1 MTIHEEYDEIINGV
15 SLTVSRIVDEAL
27 RPIANRL
34 EIVEQRMAPAGSVR
48 TEAPFTVGTP
58 VEYETMV
65 LLSEDDESLVEPTT
79 GNADGSVR
87 DLKRDILEAAVE
99 LFHQKGFEAT
109 GVQEIVD
116 RAGCTKGAL
125 YHYFRSKDEVLFEL
139 RNEFITNL
147 LRRGREIRNG
157 NTTATESLRLII
169 TELILRVKDQR
180 AHMSV
185 AFLETRID
193 FERQPRASRDRDE
206 LKEILA
212 DIIRKGQLNKEFRPE
227 IDLSAAV
234 AQIATCAWAAF
245 HWLPE
250 ETALNVERVIAIF
263 TDLALH
269 GLSAPA

>member
-1 MTIHEEYDEIINGV
+1 MTIPEDIDEILNGV
-15 SLTVSRIVDEAL
+15 SVTVSKIVDEAL

-34 EIVEQRMAPAGSVR
+34 ELVEQRMLPSDSVDAQVRVIPA
-48 TEAPFTVGTP
+48 
-58 VEYETMV
+58 
-65 LLSEDDESLVEPTT
+65 SLVELETATLSYDESTFEPTSN
-79 GNADGSVR
+79 NADGSVR
-87 DLKRDILEAAVE
+87 DLKRDILKAAVE

-147 LRRGREIRNG
+147 LRRGREIRDG
-157 NTTATESLRLII
+157 GYSATESLRLII
-169 TELILRVKDQR
+169 SELIVRVKDQR

-193 FERQPRASRDRDE
+193 FDRQPRAGKDRDE
-206 LKEILA
+206 LR
-212 DIIRKGQLNKEFRPE
+212 DIITEIIQRGQRDEEFRSE
-227 IDLSAAV
+227 IDLNAAV

-245 HWLPE
+245 HWLPD
-250 ETALNVERVIAIF
+250 ETALDVERVISAF
-263 TDLALH
+263 TELALH
-269 GLSAPA
+269 GLSASS